1 MKKSTPKRTLHFY
14 LILCSMALLTIIS
27 CAFTN
32 KEEEDSLMTY
42 INGNIYEYKNNNYE
56 YKNIEA
62 ELLAKFN
69 EKKLNLITISAK
81 EKEKEIPFRVKCLA
95 TNLIEEQSKI
105 NETINEITSKKL
117 IIIPCIN
124 IQNNCI
130 QLDDEDD
137 NDIFRNKYLET
148 VSNILKSQIQDL
160 TLLSQTTKDIDFKIL
175 AIQTIA
181 KLNTSL
187 NEVKQIITVKT

>member
-1 MKKSTPKRTLHFY
+1 MRKSNPKRTLHFY
-14 LILCSMALLTIIS
+14 LILCSMALLTVIS

-32 KEEEDSLMTY
+32 KEEEDNLMTY
-42 INGNIYEYKNNNYE
+42 INGKNYE

-81 EKEKEIPFRVKCLA
+81 EREKEIPFRVKCLA
-95 TNLIEEQSKI
+95 TKLIEEQSKI
-105 NETINEITSKKL
+105 NEMINEITSEKL

-130 QLDDEDD
+130 QVVDEED
-137 NDIFRNKYLET
+137 NDILRNKYLET

-175 AIQTIA
+175 ALQTIS

-187 NEVKQIITVKT
+187 NEVKQIITIKT